1 VSRFLFVVP
10 PLVGHINPAIA
21 VAEELG
27 RRHHEVA
34 WAGDA
39 DVLAALLPPGVD
51 IRRCPVPDPPER
63 PPGLRGFAALKFL
76 WEQVLVPL
84 AAAMTPAVTQA
95 VAQFHPDALVVDQ
108 QALAGA
114 LVAER
119 SGLPWATSATTSSEL
134 VDPLAAMPKVKQ
146 WLAEL
151 LDGLRHRAGD
161 PSATTDLRFS
171 PHLVL
176 AFTTR
181 AMVGDETQVAG
192 PVCFVGPMRRDGSG
206 DAELPASSG
215 PLVYVSLGTV
225 NADAGPRFL
234 SACVDALRE
243 RPQLRAVVVA
253 PDGLLDDVPPHVL
266 VRPQVAQGAVLAQAS
281 AVVCH
286 AGHNTVCEA
295 LSFGLP
301 LVVAP
306 IRDDQPIVAEQV
318 VRAGAGVRLR
328 FDRADAGQIGDALDA
343 VLSEPAYAAG
353 ATRIQESFRAA
364 GGAQEAADRLEKL
377 IA

>member
-27 RRHHEVA
+27 RRQHEVA

-39 DVLAALLPPGVD
+39 DVLAALLPASAD
-51 IRRCPVPDPPER
+51 IWPCPAPDPPER
-63 PPGLRGFAALKFL
+63 PAELRGFAALKFL

-84 AAAMTPAVTQA
+84 AESMTPAVTQA
-95 VAQFHPDALVVDQ
+95 VAQFRPDALIVDQ
-108 QALAGA
+108 QAIAGA

-134 VDPLAAMPKVKQ
+134 VDPLAAMPKVQQ

-151 LDGLRHRAGD
+151 LDGLRQRAGD

-171 PHLVL
+171 PQLVL

-181 AMVGDETQVAG
+181 ALVGDDAPVAG
-192 PVCFVGPMRRDGSG
+192 EVCFLGPMQRAVPG
-206 DAELPASSG
+206 DVGISASSR
-215 PLVYVSLGTV
+215 PLVFVSLGTV
-225 NADAGPRFL
+225 NADTGRRFL
-234 SACVDALRE
+234 NACVDALRA

-253 PDGLLDDVPPHVL
+253 PDGVLDDGPGNVL
-266 VRPQVAQGAVLAQAS
+266 VRPHVSQLAVLAQAS

-286 AGHNTVCEA
+286 GGHNTVCEA

-328 FDRADAGQIGDALDA
+328 FDRADAGQIGAALDA
-343 VLSEPAYAAG
+343 VLGEPAYATG
-353 ATRIQESFRAA
+353 AKRVQESFRAA

>member
-27 RRHHEVA
+27 RRQHAVA
-34 WAGDA
+34 WTGDA
-39 DVLAALLPPGVD
+39 DVLAALLPPGTD
-51 IRRCPVPDPPER
+51 IRPCPVPDPPER
-63 PPGLRGFAALKFL
+63 PAELRGFAALKFL
-76 WEQVLVPL
+76 WEQILVPL
-84 AAAMTPAVTQA
+84 AESMTPAVTQA
-95 VAQFHPDALVVDQ
+95 VAQFRPDAPVVDQ

-119 SGLPWATSATTSSEL
+119 SALPWATSATTSSEL
-134 VDPLAAMPKVKQ
+134 VDPLAAMPKVQQ
-146 WLAEL
+146 WLTEL
-151 LDGLRHRAGD
+151 LDGLRQRAGD

-171 PHLVL
+171 PQLVL

-181 AMVGDETQVAG
+181 AMVGDEAQVAG
-192 PVCFVGPMRRDGSG
+192 EVCFVGPMQSAVPGN
-206 DAELPASSG
+206 AELPASPG

-225 NADAGPRFL
+225 NADAGRRFL
-234 SACVDALRE
+234 SACVDALRA

-253 PDGLLDDVPPHVL
+253 PDGVLADVPPHVL
-266 VRPQVAQGAVLAQAS
+266 VRPHVAQVAVLARAS

-286 AGHNTVCEA
+286 GGHNTVCEA